1 MYNLLVC
8 FTKKGY
14 IMFRLFLLFA
24 GFVLLPQLSQAQSW
38 DVSPDK
44 DYHKGVVVLQGDGLQ
59 GSGTV
64 VKFVEDAGENYIGL
78 ILTASHCVKG
88 KSTLFDVFFSGGKKS
103 KGGTVA
109 YNSMYMFNNYDD
121 IALIEAVIP
130 DEIPVVEM
138 SNESVKCG
146 EQVELCGYAT
156 GSLRH
161 WNAKYA
167 GSSIPQDGHV
177 IFSWAIQGDS
187 GGAILYNGK
196 IIGVICFGTAVD
208 RYNDR
213 YIVGPIHGT
222 NIDRVRFYIDNYKK
236 KKVLKEA

>member
-1 MYNLLVC
+1 
-8 FTKKGY
+8 
-14 IMFRLFLLFA
+14 MFRLFFVFV
-24 GFVLLPQLSQAQSW
+24 GFVLFPQFCQAQSW
-38 DVSPDK
+38 TISPDK
-44 DYHKGVVVLQGDGLQ
+44 DYHKGVVVVQGDGLQ

-88 KSTLFDVFFSGGKKS
+88 KSTLFDIFFSGGKKYE
-103 KGGTVA
+103 GGTVV
-109 YNSMYMFNNYDD
+109 YNSRYTANNYND
-121 IALIEAVIP
+121 IALIEALIP
-130 DEIPVVEM
+130 DEIPVVDISSEP
-138 SNESVKCG
+138 VKCG
-146 EQVELCGYAT
+146 EQVEMCGYAT

-187 GGAILYNGK
+187 GGPILYNGK

-208 RYNDR
+208 RFNDR
-213 YIVGPIHGT
+213 YIIGPIHGT
-222 NIDRVRFYIDNYKK
+222 NIDRVRGYIDNYRRDKT
-236 KKVLKEA
+236 

>member
-1 MYNLLVC
+1 
-8 FTKKGY
+8 
-14 IMFRLFLLFA
+14 MFRLFFVFV
-24 GFVLLPQLSQAQSW
+24 GFVLFPQFCQAQSW
-38 DVSPDK
+38 TISPDK
-44 DYHKGVVVLQGDGLQ
+44 DYHKGVVVVQGDGLQ

-78 ILTASHCVKG
+78 ILTASHCVKS
-88 KSTLFDVFFSGGKKS
+88 KSTLFDIFFSGGKKHE
-103 KGGTVA
+103 GGTVV
-109 YNSMYMFNNYDD
+109 YNSRYTTNNYND
-121 IALIEAVIP
+121 IALIEALIP
-130 DEIPVVEM
+130 DEIPVVDISSEP
-138 SNESVKCG
+138 VKCG
-146 EQVELCGYAT
+146 EQVEMCGYAT

-187 GGAILYNGK
+187 GGPILYNGK

-208 RYNDR
+208 RFNDK

-222 NIDRVRFYIDNYKK
+222 NIDRVRRYMDNYRRDKT
-236 KKVLKEA
+236 

>member
-14 IMFRLFLLFA
+14 IMFRLFFLFL
-24 GFVLLPQLSQAQSW
+24 GFVLFPQFCQAQSW
-38 DVSPDK
+38 DVSPEK
-44 DYHKGVVVLQGDGLQ
+44 DYQKGVVLLQGDGLQ

-64 VKFVEDAGENYIGL
+64 VKFIEDAGENYIGL
-78 ILTASHCVKG
+78 ILTASHCVKD
-88 KSTLFDVFFSGGKKS
+88 KSTLFNVFFSGGKKS
-103 KGGTVA
+103 EGGIVA
-109 YNSMYMFNNYDD
+109 YNSMYILESYNDV
-121 IALIEAVIP
+121 ALIEAVIP
-130 DEIPVVEM
+130 DEIPVVEI
-138 SNESVKCG
+138 SNEKVKCG
-146 EQVELCGYAT
+146 EEVEMCGYAT

-187 GGAILYNGK
+187 GGPILYKGK
-196 IIGVICFGTAVD
+196 IIGVICFGTALE
-208 RYNDR
+208 RFNDR

-222 NIDRVRFYIDNYKK
+222 NIDRVRFYIDNYKRK
-236 KKVLKEA
+236 KITKEV

>member
-1 MYNLLVC
+1 MC

-14 IMFRLFLLFA
+14 IMFRLFFLFV
-24 GFVLLPQLSQAQSW
+24 GFVLFPQFCQAQSW
-38 DVSPDK
+38 TISPDK
-44 DYHKGVVVLQGDGLQ
+44 DYHKGVVVVQGDGLQ

-88 KSTLFDVFFSGGKKS
+88 KSTLFDVFFSGGKKYR
-103 KGGTVA
+103 GGTVV
-109 YNSMYMFNNYDD
+109 YNSRYTTNTYND
-121 IALIEAVIP
+121 IALIEALIP
-130 DEIPVVEM
+130 DEIPVVDISSEP
-138 SNESVKCG
+138 VKCG
-146 EQVELCGYAT
+146 EQVEMCGYAT

-177 IFSWAIQGDS
+177 VFSWAIQGDS
-187 GGAILYNGK
+187 GGPILYNGK

-208 RYNDR
+208 RFNDR
-213 YIVGPIHGT
+213 YIIGPIHGT
-222 NIDRVRFYIDNYKK
+222 NIDRVSGYMDNYRRDKT
-236 KKVLKEA
+236 